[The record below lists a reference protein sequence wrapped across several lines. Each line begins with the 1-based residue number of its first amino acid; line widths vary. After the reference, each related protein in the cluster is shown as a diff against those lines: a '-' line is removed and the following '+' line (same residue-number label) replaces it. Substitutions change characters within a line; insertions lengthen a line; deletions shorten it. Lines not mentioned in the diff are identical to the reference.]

1 MKKES
6 EAKQDRPAAT
16 LDDLVALVE
25 RAAQTITQLQS
36 EIARCNER
44 IEELEQSEAASA
56 REAEKWREVMQ
67 MVREH
72 GRITISLNRGEDA
85 AARSNPPMH
94 PPGSPPAGNA

>member
-1 MKKES
+1 MKQES

-67 MVREH
+67 LVRQH
-72 GRITISLNRGEDA
+72 GSVTVSLNQPEATAPRP
-85 AARSNPPMH
+85 NPSMH
-94 PPGSPPAGNA
+94 PPGSSPAGNA